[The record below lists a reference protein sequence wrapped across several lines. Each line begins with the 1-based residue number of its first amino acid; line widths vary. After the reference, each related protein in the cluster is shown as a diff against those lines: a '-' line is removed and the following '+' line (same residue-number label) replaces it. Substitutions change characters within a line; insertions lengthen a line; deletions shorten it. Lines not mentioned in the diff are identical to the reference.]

1 MNGKAHAPA
10 GAGASLRLRVPPEP
24 RYSRRVRERVA
35 SFVAAH
41 AIAEPDLIEFVTA
54 VSEALANAIEHS
66 HSQDTIEI
74 TCWIANGN
82 QLVATIV
89 DHGIGFV
96 AEGRGS
102 EPALPEGLA
111 ERGRGLPIMRR
122 FTDRF
127 SVLSTPGK
135 GTSVTLSRFVR
146 RHDYTPDEGAA

>member
-1 MNGKAHAPA
+1 MDGKAHAPVR
-10 GAGASLRLRVPPEP
+10 AGASLRLRVPPEP
-24 RYSRRVRERVA
+24 RYGRCVRERVA
-35 SFVAAH
+35 GFVASH
-41 AIAEPDLIEFVTA
+41 AIAEADLIEFVTA

-66 HSQDTIEI
+66 HSEDTIEI
-74 TCWIANGN
+74 ACSIVGD

-96 AEGRGS
+96 SEGRAS
-102 EPALPEGLA
+102 EPVLPEGLT

-135 GTSVTLSRFVR
+135 GTSVTLSRCVR
-146 RHDYTPDEGAA
+146 RHDCRPDEGAA